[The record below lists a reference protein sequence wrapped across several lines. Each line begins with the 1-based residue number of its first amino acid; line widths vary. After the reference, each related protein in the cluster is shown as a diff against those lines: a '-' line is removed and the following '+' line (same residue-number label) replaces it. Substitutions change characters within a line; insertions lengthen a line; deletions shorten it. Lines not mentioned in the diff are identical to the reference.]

1 MKRRITFLLFSLL
14 FWTHVLIA
22 QENFSVYF
30 DSNKFELNAAQ
41 IQSLEQ
47 WITSNKTGKILA
59 IHGFTDEDG
68 TSGYNDTLAQKRVES
83 IFKLIKNRIKI
94 RDDFKTRSF
103 GENFVQST
111 NKAQNRKVTIFYLLE
126 KDLTRENE
134 ILGIKPKEP
143 VSELREVVHYPEKMQ
158 FTNPDG
164 SRSEY
169 TLDVTFM
176 KKLGEAQ
183 AGEKLKIDN
192 LNFVINTFIVV
203 PESRS
208 KMYELL
214 LVLQKNPTLK
224 VQIQGHLCC
233 MPTDRNDLST
243 QRAKAIK
250 NFLVGQGIDPERLT
264 YKGFGSSMPIYPI
277 PEKDETQRAAN
288 RRVEIEI
295 LSR

>member
-1 MKRRITFLLFSLL
+1 LFLNVPSF
-14 FWTHVLIA
+14 FA
-22 QENFSVYF
+22 QESFSVYF
-30 DSNKFELNAAQ
+30 DSNKFELNTTQ
-41 IQSLEQ
+41 TQSLEQ
-47 WITSNKTGKILA
+47 WITSSTTGKILA

-68 TSGYNDTLAQKRVES
+68 TSGYNDTLAQKRVAS
-83 IFKLIKNRIKI
+83 IYNLVKNRIKI
-94 RDDFKTRSF
+94 RDDFKTLSF
-103 GENFVQST
+103 GENFVQSA
-111 NKAQNRKVTIFYLLE
+111 NKAQNRKVTIYYLLE
-126 KDLTRENE
+126 KDLPREDE

-143 VSELREVVHYPEKMQ
+143 VSELREVIHYPEQMQ

-164 SRSEY
+164 SVHEY
-169 TLDVTFM
+169 KLDVAFM

-183 AGEKLKIDN
+183 TGEKLKIDN
-192 LNFVINTFIVV
+192 LNFVINTYIVV

-214 LVLQKNPTLK
+214 IVLQKNPSMK

-233 MPTDRNDLST
+233 MPVDRNDLST

-250 NFLVGQGIDPERLT
+250 NFLVGQGINPERLT
-264 YKGFGSSMPIYPI
+264 YKGFGSSQPIYPI

-295 LSR
+295 TAR

>member
-1 MKRRITFLLFSLL
+1 MKRFFWLFFLVYTSPRLA
-14 FWTHVLIA
+14 A

-30 DSNKFELNAAQ
+30 DSNKFELNAEQ

-103 GENFVQST
+103 GENFTQST

-169 TLDVTFM
+169 TLDVAFM

-203 PESRS
+203 PESRP

-233 MPTDRNDLST
+233 MSTDRNDLST

>member
-1 MKRRITFLLFSLL
+1 MKKLVFLLFCLVLNISSL
-14 FWTHVLIA
+14 FA

-30 DSNKFELNAAQ
+30 DSNKAELNKTQ
-41 IQSLEQ
+41 TQSLEQ
-47 WITSNKTGKILA
+47 WITSNTTGKILA

-68 TSGYNDTLAQKRVES
+68 TSGYNDTLAQKRVAY
-83 IFKLIKNRIKI
+83 IYNKIQNRIKI

-103 GENFVQST
+103 GENFAQSA
-111 NKAQNRKVTIFYLLE
+111 NKAQNRKVTIYYLLE
-126 KDLTRENE
+126 KDLSRENE

-143 VSELREVVHYPEKMQ
+143 VSELREVIHYPEQMQ

-164 SRSEY
+164 SVHEY
-169 TLDVTFM
+169 KLDVAFM

-183 AGEKLKIDN
+183 TGEKLKIDN
-192 LNFVINTFIVV
+192 LNFVINTYIVV

-208 KMYELL
+208 KIYELL
-214 LVLQKNPTLK
+214 LVLQKNPSMK

-233 MPTDRNDLST
+233 MPVDRNDLST

-250 NFLVGQGIDPERLT
+250 NFLVGQGINPERIT
-264 YKGFGSSMPIYPI
+264 YKGFGSSQPIYPI

-295 LSR
+295 TAR

>member
-1 MKRRITFLLFSLL
+1 MKKLVFLLFCLVLNISSL
-14 FWTHVLIA
+14 FA

-30 DSNKFELNAAQ
+30 DSNKSELTTTQ
-41 IQSLEQ
+41 TQSLEQ
-47 WITSNKTGKILA
+47 WIASNSTGKILA

-68 TSGYNDTLAQKRVES
+68 TSGYNDTLAQKRVAY
-83 IFKLIKNRIKI
+83 IYNKIQNRIKI

-103 GENFVQST
+103 GENFAQSA
-111 NKAQNRKVTIFYLLE
+111 NKAQNRKVTIYYLLE
-126 KDLTRENE
+126 KDLPRENE

-143 VSELREVVHYPEKMQ
+143 VSELREVIHYPEHMQ

-164 SRSEY
+164 SVHEY
-169 TLDVTFM
+169 KLDVAFM

-183 AGEKLKIDN
+183 TGEKLKIDN
-192 LNFVINTFIVV
+192 LNFVINTYIVV

-214 LVLQKNPTLK
+214 LVLQKNPNMK

-233 MPTDRNDLST
+233 MPVDRNDLST

-250 NFLVGQGIDPERLT
+250 NFLVGQGINPERLT
-264 YKGFGSSMPIYPI
+264 YKGFGSSQPIYPI

-295 LSR
+295 TAR